1 LSQVTKLKIEE
12 LKGQVNKCRQYHANP
27 DEIIKWAVYGAI
39 NGYNTFLD
47 EKLAQRRFIATHFGA
62 IKLRSL

>member
-1 LSQVTKLKIEE
+1 MRI
-12 LKGQVNKCRQYHANP
+12 P